1 MIEIKDYNKNPCIFL
16 ESLKIVMTLRVLS
29 TAFQETGNSGCIL
42 LKVKPF
48 TQLLCLIL
56 IPVGVAVI

>member
-29 TAFQETGNSGCIL
+29 TAFQETGISGCIL

-48 TQLLCLIL
+48 TQLLSI
-56 IPVGVAVI
+56 VT